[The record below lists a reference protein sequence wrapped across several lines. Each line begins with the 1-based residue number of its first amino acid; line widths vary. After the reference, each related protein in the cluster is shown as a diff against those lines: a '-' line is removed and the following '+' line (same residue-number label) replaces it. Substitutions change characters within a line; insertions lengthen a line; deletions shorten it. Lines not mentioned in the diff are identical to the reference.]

1 MTQTPVGELCRLTV
15 RAPEKVVDLAVPAD
29 VALAD
34 LLPVIVSHAG
44 EDLEEAGVEHDGWV
58 LQRMGGEPLDLEF
71 TPASL
76 NLLEGETLLLRPA
89 GEALPSVRYDN
100 IVDALSEV
108 VGGLPHAWSPAF
120 GRWVLRLSCTAAM
133 VASIVLTALPGAP
146 SSRAALLAGAA
157 LLSLALG
164 STAVRFVEDRVGGVV
179 LGVLAALALAL
190 LGAVLTSG
198 PAYDEAGLGHTLL
211 AAGSTGAV
219 GALIAYAAISSHPV
233 VFAAVGLVHMS
244 VVCAAAFMLLLD
256 TTLFRASAAVC
267 VLVVAFGAYVPV
279 LSFSLAGLRLPP
291 LPTNAR
297 QLNEGTEP
305 HTSESV
311 AERGRATEQWI
322 TGFLLA
328 TGVVCAGCLAMLTAD
343 GGTPA
348 TVTSLLLILLL
359 FLHSRNLGAAW
370 QRLALVIPA
379 VTGLLLLI
387 PVHAI
392 RSGRDAVL
400 PGALG
405 LLVLA
410 VCFCVLAW
418 SLPGRRVIPHWGRA
432 GDLLQS
438 ATAIALL
445 PSACWVLGVYG
456 RLRAMNG

>member
-1 MTQTPVGELCRLTV
+1 MTQAPVGELCRLTV
-15 RAPEKVVDLAVPAD
+15 KAPEKVVDLAVPAD

-44 EDLEEAGVEHDGWV
+44 EDLEEAGIEHDGWV

-89 GEALPSVRYDN
+89 GEALPPVRFDN

-108 VGGLPHAWSPAF
+108 VGGLPYAWSPAF

-133 VASIVLTALPGAP
+133 AASVVLMALPGDP

-157 LLSLALG
+157 LLSLAL
-164 STAVRFVEDRVGGVV
+164 SSAAVRFLEDRAGGVM
-179 LGVLAALALAL
+179 LGVLSTLALAL
-190 LGAVLTSG
+190 FGAVLTAG
-198 PAYDEAGLGHTLL
+198 PTYDEAGLGYTLL
-211 AAGSTGAV
+211 AAGSTGTV
-219 GALIAYAAISSHPV
+219 GALIAYAAVSSHSV
-233 VFAAVGLVHMS
+233 VFAATGVVHLA
-244 VVCAAAFMLLLD
+244 VACTAAFMLLLD
-256 TTLFRASAAVC
+256 TTPFRASAAVC
-267 VLVVAFGAYVPV
+267 VLLVAFGAYVPA

-305 HTSESV
+305 HTSEAV

-322 TGFLLA
+322 TGFLIA
-328 TGVVCAGCLAMLTAD
+328 TGVVCTLCLAALTAD
-343 GGTPA
+343 GSTPA

-359 FLHSRNLGAAW
+359 ILHSRNLGAAW
-370 QRLALVIPA
+370 QRLALVTPA
-379 VTGLLLLI
+379 VVGVLLLI
-387 PVHAI
+387 LVHAV
-392 RSGRDAVL
+392 RAGRDTVL
-400 PGALG
+400 TGALG
-405 LLVLA
+405 LLAVA
-410 VCFCVLAW
+410 VCFCVMAW

>member
-1 MTQTPVGELCRLTV
+1 MTQAPVGELCRLTV
-15 RAPEKVVDLAVPAD
+15 KAPEKVVDLAVPAD

-34 LLPVIVSHAG
+34 LLPVVVSHAG
-44 EDLEEAGVEHDGWV
+44 EDLEEAGIEHDGWV

-89 GEALPSVRYDN
+89 GEALPPVRFDN

-120 GRWVLRLSCTAAM
+120 GRWVLRLSCTAAL
-133 VASIVLTALPGAP
+133 VVSIALTALPGDP

-164 STAVRFVEDRVGGVV
+164 SAAVRFMEDRTGGVV
-179 LGVLAALALAL
+179 LGVLTTLALAL

-198 PAYDEAGLGHTLL
+198 PAYEEAGLGHTLL

-219 GALIAYAAISSHPV
+219 GALIAYAALSSHPV
-233 VFAAVGLVHMS
+233 VFAAVGTVHMS

-267 VLVVAFGAYVPV
+267 VLLVVFGAYVPA

-305 HTSESV
+305 HTAEEV

-328 TGVVCAGCLAMLTAD
+328 TGIVCAGCLVALTAD

-359 FLHSRNLGAAW
+359 VLHSRNLGAAW
-370 QRLALVIPA
+370 QRLALVTPA
-379 VTGLLLLI
+379 VAGVLLLV
-387 PVHAI
+387 PVHAM
-392 RSGRDAVL
+392 RSGRDAAL
-400 PGALG
+400 TGALG

-418 SLPGRRVIPHWGRA
+418 TLPGRRVIPHWGRA